1 MGLMRFLCLYSPGY
15 QLSLFGKITTLVRK
29 PCRVMERLTTQMIQL
44 FSKATPLHGQ
54 LIFQMHRQLI
64 FQMHRRLI
72 LQILHAFTTDI
83 LEKRTR
89 YAMLLKNPEKLDLAY
104 HVTKFNVDRFL
115 PSWTG
120 YSQLLARVK
129 VLPRSVIGYLPFAS
143 DRWESH

>member
-15 QLSLFGKITTLVRK
+15 KLSLFGKITTLVRK

-44 FSKATPLHGQ
+44 FSMATPL
-54 LIFQMHRQLI
+54 HRQLI
-64 FQMHRRLI
+64 FQMHLQLI

-120 YSQLLARVK
+120 YNQLLARVK

-143 DRWESH
+143 DRWEFH